1 MAQITGWGR
10 LTWGEGPWNKAVP
23 VELTGVAATGAVGT
37 VLVWGEIIPEQTPNW
52 VEIAA

>member
-10 LTWGEGPWNKAVP
+10 LTWGEGPWGEPVP

-37 VLVWGEIIPEQTPNW
+37 LVATGVANVAVTGRA
-52 VEIAA
+52 V